1 MVVMRY
7 LLDTNIISNVIAHP
21 LDQVARRVRTEVT
34 AGNVFTSIIVVSE
47 LRFGYTK
54 VSSTRLKEAY
64 DRFLDGIVV
73 EDWEKPFDHVYAEL
87 RSEMERNGKLIGT
100 MDMLIATHGIATNA
114 TVVTANE
121 REFSRVPGL
130 KVENWMV

>member
-1 MVVMRY
+1 MRY

-21 LDQVARRVRTEVT
+21 LGKVARRVRTEVM

-54 VSSTRLKEAY
+54 VSSKRLKEAY
-64 DRFLDGIVV
+64 DRFLGGIVV
-73 EDWEKPFDHVYAEL
+73 ENWERPFDHVYAEL
-87 RSEMERNGKLIGT
+87 RAEMERKGKLIGT
-100 MDMLIATHGIATNA
+100 MDMLIATHAVATDA
-114 TVVTANE
+114 IVVTANE

-130 KVENWMV
+130 RVENWMA